1 MSEDNRSAGV
11 GQWGRPMRRR
21 VKYAAPQ
28 PAAADRPPVGPV
40 DDPALLERAA
50 VIIRADRPAAAPAS
64 ELIGA
69 PRAAGAPG
77 GGAHGRGGP
86 RAPREADEHDH
97 RLRDLVVHMAKG
109 LVDHP
114 DDVRVE
120 I

>member
-50 VIIRADRPAAAPAS
+50 VIIRADRPKPSAGPS
-64 ELIGA
+64 GGGERFEVIGA
-69 PRAAGAPG
+69 PRAAT
-77 GGAHGRGGP
+77 
-86 RAPREADEHDH
+86 PREPREPDEHDF
-97 RLRDLVVHMAKG
+97 RLRDLVVLMAKG

-114 DDVRVE
+114 
-120 I
+120 